1 MPKIILTGAS
11 GFIGRAC
18 YSELSSRKLH
28 VLRAGRNDADD
39 IFCDLAK
46 PSSVLAL
53 RDVGDYDAIVHLGAY
68 VGLGSTSL
76 EEMYIPNVLSTAILA
91 DLARERRASLVFS
104 STAIVAG
111 MLCEEIRDDSPLC
124 PDTPYAKSKAI
135 AEACIEASGVQCC
148 ILRIGGVFGLNG
160 PTHLGLNRA
169 INGAINGAAPV
180 IFGDGSGLRNYIH
193 SADLAKIISDAVQ
206 DFKAGTHCVAGP
218 ETLSIREMMTSV
230 SQVFLGYPDLELRA
244 GDSTRSQIINA
255 TPRFVGQSSFRTCL
269 RKIQIEAVGNF

>member
-1 MPKIILTGAS
+1 MPRIVLTGAS
-11 GFIGRAC
+11 GFIGRSC
-18 YSELSSRKLH
+18 YNELVDRGCH
-28 VLRAGRNDADD
+28 VLRAGRNAGDD
-39 IFCDLAK
+39 IFCDLSR
-46 PSSVLAL
+46 PSSVLGL
-53 RDVGDYDAIVHLGAY
+53 RDASDYDVIIHLGAS
-68 VGLGSTSL
+68 VGIGSTSL
-76 EEMYIPNVLSTAILA
+76 EEMYAINVLSTAIIA
-91 DLARERRASLVFS
+91 GLARDRGASLIFA

-111 MLCEEIRDDSPLC
+111 LLSEQIRDDSPLC

-160 PTHLGLNRA
+160 PSHLGLNRA
-169 INGAINGAAPV
+169 IDGAINGTPPV

-193 SADLAKIISDAVQ
+193 STDLATIVSDAAQ
-206 DFKAGTHCVAGP
+206 EFKAGTYCVAGP
-218 ETLSIREMMTSV
+218 DTLSIREMMTSV